1 MNAIETWRRDT
12 PGCQTKIHFNNAGA
26 SLVPEPVLRAT
37 LDYLSLE
44 AVTGGYETADLK
56 ADAIKGFYTSMA
68 RLLNTQP
75 ANLSFQSSA
84 TSAFA
89 IAVSAIPF
97 NSGDKILI
105 AAEDYISNQIAF
117 LSMQKRFGVELI
129 RANSLPEGGVD
140 VDHMRQLMD
149 KHKPKLVSLTHVPTN
164 TGLIQPVE
172 AVGALCRDRDILY
185 VVDACQSVGQLPL
198 DVNKIHCDFLSGT
211 FRKFLRGP
219 RGTGFLFISD
229 RILRGNFEPLFID
242 MRGAEWTDANEYE
255 RRPDGRRFEEW
266 EMPYPLIVGCAT
278 AADYA
283 MTVGLETIRDRN
295 AALGNLVRNKITGI
309 GLRLLDRGHKLSS
322 IITVQIPGKESS
334 FILNNLR
341 KRNINTSIA
350 QHSSA
355 ILDFD
360 AKGVT
365 WALRISPHYYN
376 TEEEVDT
383 LIQAL
388 KEVV

>member
-1 MNAIETWRRDT
+1 MSTLDTWRRET

-37 LDYLSLE
+37 MEYLSLE
-44 AVTGGYETADLK
+44 AVTGGYETADLR
-56 ADAIKGFYTSMA
+56 ADAIKGFYTSLA
-68 RLLNTQP
+68 SLLHTQP
-75 ANLSFQSSA
+75 ANISFQSSA

-89 IAVSAIPF
+89 IALSCIPF
-97 NSGDKILI
+97 NSDDKILI

-117 LSMQKRFGVELI
+117 LSLQKRFGVELI

-172 AVGALCRDRDILY
+172 AVGALCRDRNILY
-185 VVDACQSVGQLPL
+185 LVDACQSVGQMPL

-219 RGTGFLFISD
+219 RGTGFLFTSD
-229 RILRGNFEPLFID
+229 RILEGNFEPLFID
-242 MRGAEWTDANEYE
+242 MHGADWTSANAYAA
-255 RRPDGRRFEEW
+255 RQDSRRFEEW
-266 EMPYPLIVGCAT
+266 EMPYALLVGCAT
-278 AADYA
+278 AVDYA
-283 MTVGLETIRDRN
+283 LNVGLETIRDRN
-295 AALGNLVRNKITGI
+295 ADLGNGIRSKITGL

-322 IITVQIPGKESS
+322 IITVQIPGKESGYV
-334 FILNNLR
+334 LNNLR

-376 TEEEVDT
+376 TEEEAST

-388 KEVV
+388 REVI

>member
-1 MNAIETWRRDT
+1 MSTLETWRKDT
-12 PGCQTKIHFNNAGA
+12 PGCQHKVHFNNAGA
-26 SLVPEPVLRAT
+26 SLVPESVLRAT
-37 LDYLSLE
+37 QDYLSLE

-56 ADAIKGFYTSMA
+56 ADTVKSFYTSMA
-68 RLLNTQP
+68 VLLHAKP
-75 ANLSFQSSA
+75 ANISFQSSA

-89 IAVSAIPF
+89 IALSSIPF
-97 NSGDKILI
+97 NSDDKILI

-117 LSMQKRFGVELI
+117 LSLQKRFGVQLI

-164 TGLIQPVE
+164 TGLIQPIE
-172 AVGALCRDRDILY
+172 AVGALCRDRNILY
-185 VVDACQSVGQLPL
+185 LVDACQSAGQMPL
-198 DVNKIHCDFLSGT
+198 DVTKIHCDFLSGT

-219 RGTGFLFISD
+219 RGTGFLYASD
-229 RILRGNFEPLFID
+229 RILQGDFEPLFID
-242 MRGAEWTDANEYE
+242 MRGADWTSANEYAA
-255 RRPDGRRFEEW
+255 RPDSRRFEEW
-266 EMPYPLIVGCAT
+266 EMPYALIAGCA
-278 AADYA
+278 AAVDYA
-283 MTVGLETIRDRN
+283 LQTGLENIRDRN
-295 AALGNLVRNKITGI
+295 AILGNLVRSKLTDM

-322 IITVQIPGKESS
+322 IITVQIPGKESN

-341 KRNINTSIA
+341 KRDINTSIV

-376 TEEEVDT
+376 SEEEVDK

>member
-1 MNAIETWRRDT
+1 MSTLDTWRRET

-37 LDYLSLE
+37 MEYLSLE
-44 AVTGGYETADLK
+44 AVTGGYETADLR
-56 ADAIKGFYTSMA
+56 ADAIKGFYTSLA
-68 RLLNTQP
+68 SLLHTQP
-75 ANLSFQSSA
+75 ANISFQSSA

-89 IAVSAIPF
+89 IALSCIPF
-97 NSGDKILI
+97 NSDDKILI

-117 LSMQKRFGVELI
+117 LSLQKRFGVELI

-172 AVGALCRDRDILY
+172 AVGALCRDRNILY
-185 VVDACQSVGQLPL
+185 LVDACQSVGQMPL
-198 DVNKIHCDFLSGT
+198 DVSKIHCDFLSGT

-219 RGTGFLFISD
+219 RGTGFLFTSD
-229 RILRGNFEPLFID
+229 RILQGNFEPLFID
-242 MRGAEWTDANEYE
+242 MRGADWTSANAYAA
-255 RRPDGRRFEEW
+255 RQDSRRFEEW
-266 EMPYPLIVGCAT
+266 EMPYALLVGCAT
-278 AADYA
+278 AVDYA
-283 MTVGLETIRDRN
+283 LNVGLETIRDRN
-295 AALGNLVRNKITGI
+295 ADLGNGIRSKITGL

-322 IITVQIPGKESS
+322 IITVQIPGKESGYV
-334 FILNNLR
+334 LNNLR

-376 TEEEVDT
+376 TEEEAST

-388 KEVV
+388 REVI

>member
-1 MNAIETWRRDT
+1 MSTLDTWRRET

-37 LDYLSLE
+37 MEYLSLE
-44 AVTGGYETADLK
+44 AVTGGYETADLR
-56 ADAIKGFYTSMA
+56 ADAIKGFYTSLA
-68 RLLNTQP
+68 SLLHTQP
-75 ANLSFQSSA
+75 ANISFQSSA

-89 IAVSAIPF
+89 IALSCIPF
-97 NSGDKILI
+97 NSDDKILI

-117 LSMQKRFGVELI
+117 LSLQKRFGVELI

-172 AVGALCRDRDILY
+172 AVGALCRDRNILY
-185 VVDACQSVGQLPL
+185 LVDACQSVGQMPL
-198 DVNKIHCDFLSGT
+198 DVSKIHCDFLSGT

-219 RGTGFLFISD
+219 RGTGFLFTSD
-229 RILRGNFEPLFID
+229 RILEGNFEPLFID
-242 MRGAEWTDANEYE
+242 MRGADWTSANAYAA
-255 RRPDGRRFEEW
+255 RQDSRRFEEW
-266 EMPYPLIVGCAT
+266 EMPYALLVGCAT
-278 AADYA
+278 AVDYA
-283 MTVGLETIRDRN
+283 LNVGLETIRDRN
-295 AALGNLVRNKITGI
+295 ADLGNGIRSKITGL

-322 IITVQIPGKESS
+322 IITVQIPGKESGYV
-334 FILNNLR
+334 LNNLR

-376 TEEEVDT
+376 TEEEAST

-388 KEVV
+388 REVI